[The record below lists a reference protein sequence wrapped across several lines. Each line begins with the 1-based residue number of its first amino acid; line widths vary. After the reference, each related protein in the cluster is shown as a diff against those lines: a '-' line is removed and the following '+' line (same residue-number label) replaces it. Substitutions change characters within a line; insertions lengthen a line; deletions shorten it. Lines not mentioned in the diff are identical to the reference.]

1 MEKDPEG
8 RVACECATTTGMVL
22 VMGEIHTNAY
32 VDIPAIARKAITDV
46 GYDRP
51 EAGFDGNTC
60 AVLSSIDEQSG
71 DIAMGVNA
79 SLEYKQDAKDADD
92 LLGAGDQGM
101 MFGYACN
108 ETEEFLPL
116 PILLAH
122 KLAYLRCR
130 KEAGKYNER
139 LRSREGAAELLG
151 VSVSSLANYE
161 LGVTKII
168 PPDVVVMMADLY
180 NAPELK
186 AAYCAN
192 ECPIGRGMPI
202 ATKVNSIEL
211 ATVRLMK
218 ALSPGTV
225 ENVKDKLVEIAQD
238 GVITS
243 NEKPVLETSSS

>member
-1 MEKDPEG
+1 MAE
-8 RVACECATTTGMVL
+8 
-22 VMGEIHTNAY
+22 
-32 VDIPAIARKAITDV
+32 
-46 GYDRP
+46 
-51 EAGFDGNTC
+51 
-60 AVLSSIDEQSG
+60 
-71 DIAMGVNA
+71 
-79 SLEYKQDAKDADD
+79 
-92 LLGAGDQGM
+92 
-101 MFGYACN
+101 N
-108 ETEEFLPL
+108 EN
-116 PILLAH
+116 I
-122 KLAYLRCR
+122 YLRCR

-211 ATVRLMK
+211 ATVRPMK

-243 NEKPVLETSSS
+243 NEKPVLEELLGFLDNLTTVVGELRLLSQKCLGDGNEH